1 MGVVFTAMTNSTE
14 ARCQGLRL
22 SQTLRKNYWN
32 WGGVGINLQS
42 ILMPVSIC
50 NMYQRC
56 RIYQSGF
63 ILRPR
68 ECAGLTVEGQVA
80 EQSSEEI
87 HDEHGQE
94 RHISHTLHPFPRT
107 TVGGKKK
114 KKKIRPDEI
123 MLKLYPCISVHRL
136 TGL

>member
-1 MGVVFTAMTNSTE
+1 
-14 ARCQGLRL
+14 
-22 SQTLRKNYWN
+22 
-32 WGGVGINLQS
+32 
-42 ILMPVSIC
+42 
-50 NMYQRC
+50 MYQRC

-123 MLKLYPCISVHRL
+123 MLKLYPCISVRRL